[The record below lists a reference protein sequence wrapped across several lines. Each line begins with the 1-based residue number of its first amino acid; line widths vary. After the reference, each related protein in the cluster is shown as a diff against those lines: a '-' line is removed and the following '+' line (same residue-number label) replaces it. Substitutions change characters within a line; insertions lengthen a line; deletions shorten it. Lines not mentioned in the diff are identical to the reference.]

1 MRLVRTPSPHKNE
14 SLLGF
19 ILRVSESNGYETPY
33 HILQLAN
40 INHDQVTAGFPI
52 DKFVTILGNKAEAL
66 KEVSYEKSIPESKAR
81 EFKILGHS
89 LGSSVKDAPLR
100 MQDLAICPDCVEE
113 HGYIDAFFDLNIA
126 IACSKHKRRVIQK
139 CHQCGYNLR
148 LFRPGLLT
156 CSCGADLRDSP
167 YESIEN
173 DTCEFMEIVHSKL
186 YERDTLTKANTCNFP
201 TEHLAALSL
210 PAFLYMISSLGNKN
224 FGLLNPGH
232 PSVEER
238 VKAGFHVLKN
248 WPTNYHNFLEKIG
261 VLSTENG
268 VKSTGLRNQF
278 SDFYESMFKGRKFSK
293 EISFLR
299 DEFIR
304 FGNAKW
310 GKSTIGFKDAK
321 GLLADEKRFIS
332 KAEYARLY
340 RLTHPKIEKMIEDGI
355 LVQRELKI
363 GARTMRIIDTEKTQS
378 PSDSKGLL
386 TGRQAA
392 AQLGLPLSV
401 LQHLRETKVFQTRFR
416 RGYESSWHID
426 DVELFLERGISL
438 ASIGELDTNL
448 TTLETAMRFK
458 FKDVKTKA
466 DIVSAVF
473 DGRLTPVGRLGSKLD
488 SLLLDKVQLEDFTLK
503 KRSAL
508 NGNTYTLEQVS
519 QLTGIYM
526 MAVESAVDAGLL
538 IADTFDGNIRVPV
551 ISVEL
556 FNQSYIPL
564 SKIAEKLGS
573 LAQHL
578 WRTCRANH
586 IEIISLQYKNGLGK
600 QPILFK
606 RDEQNLIEIYNQ
618 KVNEHAPKAKE
629 CPSYE
634 TIFQNYLF
642 ALDTA
647 NEYLPCLAGSPN
659 KAAIAEKCG
668 FHRDV
673 FYKNEAVK
681 NLLESFIVRHQN
693 QTSTRP
699 LTDIE
704 GLNKF
709 LDSLTK
715 KQVQLLLTSSG
726 RINKQG
732 IAKAAGISRKVFDR
746 HPDAM
751 RLVNEFIES
760 TTQVKP

>member
-1 MRLVRTPSPHKNE
+1 MTL
-14 SLLGF
+14 
-19 ILRVSESNGYETPY
+19 NG
-33 HILQLAN
+33 I
-40 INHDQVTAGFPI
+40 
-52 DKFVTILGNKAEAL
+52 
-66 KEVSYEKSIPESKAR
+66 KSA
-81 EFKILGHS
+81 
-89 LGSSVKDAPLR
+89 
-100 MQDLAICPDCVEE
+100 
-113 HGYIDAFFDLNIA
+113 
-126 IACSKHKRRVIQK
+126 
-139 CHQCGYNLR
+139 
-148 LFRPGLLT
+148 
-156 CSCGADLRDSP
+156 
-167 YESIEN
+167 
-173 DTCEFMEIVHSKL
+173 
-186 YERDTLTKANTCNFP
+186 
-201 TEHLAALSL
+201 
-210 PAFLYMISSLGNKN
+210 
-224 FGLLNPGH
+224 
-232 PSVEER
+232 
-238 VKAGFHVLKN
+238 
-248 WPTNYHNFLEKIG
+248 
-261 VLSTENG
+261 
-268 VKSTGLRNQF
+268 GLRNQF

-299 DEFIR
+299 EEFIR
-304 FGNAKW
+304 FGNTKW
-310 GKSTIGFKDAK
+310 GQSTIGFKDAK

-363 GARTMRIIDTEKTQS
+363 GARTMRIIDTQKTQS
-378 PSDSKGLL
+378 PSESKGLL
-386 TGRQAA
+386 SGRQAA
-392 AQLGLPLSV
+392 SQLGLPLSV
-401 LQHLRETKVFQTRFR
+401 LQHLRETKVFHTRFR

-448 TTLETAMRFK
+448 TTLEAAMRFK
-458 FKDVKTKA
+458 FKDAKTKA
-466 DIVSAVF
+466 DIVTAIF
-473 DGRLTPVGRLGSKLD
+473 DGRLTPVGRLGSKLG
-488 SLLLDKVQLEDFTLK
+488 SLLVDKVQLEDFALK

-538 IADTFDGNIRVPV
+538 IGNTYDGNIRVPV

-578 WRTCRANH
+578 WRTCRTNH

-600 QPILFK
+600 QPILSK

-618 KVNEHAPKAKE
+618 KVNEQAPKAKE

-642 ALDTA
+642 ALDES
-647 NEYLPCLAGSPN
+647 NEYLPCLAGAPN
-659 KAAIAEKCG
+659 KAAIAETCG

-681 NLLESFIVRHQN
+681 NLLESFIARHQD

-709 LDSLTK
+709 LDSLK
-715 KQVQLLLTSSG
+715 KEQVQLLLTSSG

>member
-19 ILRVSESNGYETPY
+19 ILRVSELNGYETPY
-33 HILQLAN
+33 HILRLAN

-52 DKFVTILGNKAEAL
+52 HKFVEILGNKAEAL
-66 KEVSYEKSIPESKAR
+66 KKVSYEKSISNSKKR
-81 EFKILGHS
+81 EFKIVERS
-89 LGSSVKDAPLR
+89 LGASVKNAPLR
-100 MQDLAICPDCVEE
+100 MQELAICPQCVVE
-113 HGYIDAFFDLNIA
+113 HGYIDAFFDLSIA
-126 IACSKHKRRVIQK
+126 IACPKHKRTVVHK
-139 CHQCGYNLR
+139 CHQCGNNLR

-156 CSCGADLRDSP
+156 CKCGADLRDSP
-167 YESIEN
+167 FESIGN
-173 DTCEFMEIVHSKL
+173 DTYEFMEIAHSKL
-186 YERDTLTKANTCNFP
+186 YEQDISTKANTCNFP
-201 TEHLAALSL
+201 TRSLAALSL
-210 PAFLYMISSLGNKN
+210 PAFLYMITSLGHKN
-224 FGLLNPGH
+224 FALSNSGE
-232 PSVEER
+232 PSAEER
-238 VKAGFHVLKN
+238 VKAGLDVLKN
-248 WPTNYHNFLEKIG
+248 WPTSYYNFLDKVGTI
-261 VLSTENG
+261 STKNG
-268 VKSTGLRNQF
+268 IKSAGLRNQF
-278 SDFYESMFKGRKFSK
+278 SGFYESMFKGRKFSK

-299 DEFIR
+299 EEFIR

-332 KAEYARLY
+332 KSEYARLY

-378 PSDSKGLL
+378 PSESKGLL
-386 TGRQAA
+386 SGRQAA

-401 LQHLRETKVFQTRFR
+401 LQHLRETKVFHTRFR

-426 DVELFLERGISL
+426 DVELFLERGLNL

-448 TTLETAMRFK
+448 TTLEAAMRFK

-466 DIVSAVF
+466 DIVTAIF

-488 SLLLDKVQLEDFTLK
+488 SLLVDKVQLEDFALK
-503 KRSAL
+503 KRSTL

-519 QLTGIYM
+519 QLTGIHI
-526 MAVESAVDAGLL
+526 MAVVSAVDAGLL
-538 IADTFDGNIRVPV
+538 IGNTFDRNIRVPAV
-551 ISVEL
+551 SVEL
-556 FNQSYIPL
+556 FNQNYIPL

-578 WRTCRANH
+578 WRTCRTHH
-586 IEIISLQYKNGLGK
+586 IEVISLQYKNGLGK

-618 KVNEHAPKAKE
+618 KVNEQAPKAKE

-642 ALDTA
+642 ALDEA
-647 NEYLPCLAGSPN
+647 NEYLPCLAGVPN

-681 NLLESFIVRHQN
+681 NLLESFIARHQD
-693 QTSTRP
+693 QTSTRR

-709 LDSLTK
+709 LGSLRK
-715 KQVQLLLTSSG
+715 EQVQLLLTSSG